1 MSTLTVET
9 AGSRAKLEHNKLASE
24 IDKIVKA
31 QVMDGVSTHEVREDI
46 IARLVEQD
54 IDEKIAEGRKA
65 IKEGRYTVVNKKT
78 TEEFI
83 QRMAKKMALLNKG

>member
-1 MSTLTVET
+1 MSILATET
-9 AGSRAKLEHNKLASE
+9 EGSRTILKQNKLASA
-24 IDKIVKA
+24 IDNFVKA
-31 QVMDGVSTHEVREDI
+31 QVVNGFSSHKTRESI

-83 QRMAKKMALLNKG
+83 QRMAKKILPK